1 MADTNMIASYQ
12 EAANQLFEAMD
23 LITSKRVNA
32 LGFDKTLIC
41 TIESVENSKNGM
53 YRVTDGVS
61 HFNAYSDT
69 DTIYTEGLKVYVKV
83 PNGDMNSQ
91 KIITGKYVSTE
102 NQYVS
107 YVSPLNS
114 FVDITSNI
122 IADRLQFSLKANDER
137 KIITVWEYQ
146 PDLVYSEELRRAR
159 KIEIDKDT
167 TSLKEQ
173 RIENYNSYQ
182 TPRILLDNISSNNDL
197 TPMEKTILSQDI
209 IAMTVSSGFKGY
221 NRLGISGDFKTLL
234 DYRTKDGSYGLRLDI
249 LGINQNGLQEI
260 KRYYLDSSDMYGNP
274 YQYST
279 FYKQEY
285 LYDISNLQE
294 ILNIRLLFYQNSD
307 FILED
312 GTPINP
318 ADTKGRDDIILQ
330 APYIAFGYDLNN
342 FTEDKVLIGTHDS
355 LMYSNNIIPKERK
368 VYTRWVHKIEDK
380 FYALDE
386 STETPENAIIHWY
399 RYKLEENRND
409 ELAGPFWKEFN
420 PGEDKY
426 NYKFEP
432 DTTTDIDAFKV
443 IIEIPSREIVT
454 QDLGANV
461 NLLQTWAKLLETT
474 GSPQGLTDGISSM
487 VETTDLSFVEETY
500 DLLKAQYI
508 TNDEQ
513 AQLFSEIH
521 NIITEE
527 RARTQY
533 YSSDVLTFTN
543 AIPQTLEAIDLIQS
557 LSITADEGNYEGV
570 YRLYDET
577 YHIINST
584 EASKQR
590 ILKANYSSV
599 VTGITE
605 LDSAEEITWYFPKEQ
620 SMIQLPVEGKEYS
633 IENGDEYIENCGRSG
648 YVAIRRTG
656 TDTVEQLEPG
666 LSLIETTQTFRIKE
680 HYTQS
685 ASTNIIYC
693 TVKKR
698 DKLYEAS
705 VVLYF
710 GTTGSNGTE
719 ATFLLKMYDENGV
732 DEVSALTI
740 GKKVIIKPEL
750 YNFNNQPLYIN
761 SISYNWKEKN
771 SSDVIQM
778 VKSGNELSLTIE
790 DETDISN
797 CQFYILQAST
807 PYTIIT
813 DIDKDGEE
821 KKREVN
827 LTAFLPIPVR
837 ISDEFVEI
845 EGATKIVYDSNGT
858 NPRYYKN
865 PYKLYTYQLSQV
877 NNINWDIYSEDFERL
892 TDEDGNI
899 LTSAKR
905 YYPTIQPTGEFMPT
919 KMYYTGLSPVSV
931 NAYLDGM
938 VVWTQPLLIIQNK
951 YASAMLND
959 WDGNLTID
967 EKNGTILSAMMGAGI
982 KNEDNSFS
990 GIVMGDMGKV
1000 SDNFDPNNKT
1010 GIGLYGLDHGAQSYG
1025 FNVDGTAFIG
1035 KSGKGRINFD
1045 GINGTITSGNYEED
1059 VAGMQIDLDD
1069 PFLKAYGDA
1078 GSFEMELSKEDKSL
1092 LLIKGYDINNILQ
1105 PLFNVGTEDYFL
1117 RSVDFSK
1124 DNYTG
1129 VDFNLADGKLTGY
1142 NFELYTANRIADGL
1156 ISSITVA
1163 SNGNPY
1169 FKIHH
1174 ASLETYENVPV
1185 FKIYE
1190 PNTYY
1195 YFNLDEE
1202 LELDKSTEYTEGR
1215 VYYNADGRALNIVDK
1230 RKVYGKYGNVFF
1242 FLNESEKTSYF
1253 ELVPSFVNNIQYY
1266 LEENLDSKITVIDGA
1281 YRYEP
1286 NKYYTISENNTYI
1299 IDSSEYYTPGRIYF
1313 DENHQ
1318 EVSGVLDNKI
1328 YKVFSEVR
1336 KDGILYYQA
1345 EGDYVLDTSDNY
1357 TPNRIYYRS
1366 STGTSVVKIV
1376 PNSQPIFEAGRY
1388 YYQVGSQ
1395 RYEKANNYNSNIIYY
1410 ESVTTHSDGTQTPHN
1425 PIANMAS
1432 PDSERYR
1439 PNRFY
1444 YYKDSTWELVNIND
1458 EYNAEL
1464 SYAILENGV
1473 YNSSY
1478 FITNSENV
1486 YKANKYYYI
1495 DGYNINYDLSTSY
1508 NKSVQ
1513 YFIEE
1518 NGKKVAVRVVQE
1530 TDTLKIFEP
1539 NKFYRYY
1546 TFTGAYAEA
1555 DGDYNPLKVYY
1566 TYIPNEDEGTYEPVE
1581 LVDNRYEFEENKFYV
1596 YNENNDG
1603 YILASTF
1610 LDSQY
1615 YIISNEK
1622 QKNDLVK
1629 ITKNK
1634 FELKSH
1640 DWNISNRIGMHFD
1653 IASAGGYIEGYSEYV
1668 NTSGEIIKPKFIL
1681 DWRKNRDPIN
1691 VNDGVF
1697 KVKWN
1702 GETICTNIRAT
1713 GGRIGGWK
1721 IDNNQIIGNNIVL
1734 YCSSELSAIYAG
1746 PKAKNFVDFIV
1757 TKQTVDTSNATV
1769 SDTLEFEE
1777 KDWNALGMT
1786 NDDKYFYV
1794 NDDGVLEAYMAQIQ
1808 YLKAKTLYV
1817 ENMYLG
1823 KRQVQWKNK
1832 EIVIAT
1838 KSSKTSVLTS
1848 VTVKSK
1854 NIGHS
1859 HKISSPGT
1867 STTTMGMS
1875 KNYDHSH
1882 DVSKSTVSV
1891 VSSSSDTRDQIVYLG

>member
-167 TSLKEQ
+167 TSLKEK

-221 NRLGISGDFKTLL
+221 DRLGISGDFKTLL

-368 VYTRWVHKIEDK
+368 VYMRWVHKIEDK

-461 NLLQTWAKLLETT
+461 NLLQTWAKLLEKT

-487 VETTDLSFVEETY
+487 VEAIDLSFVEETY

-633 IENGDEYIENCGRSG
+633 IENGDEYIEDCGRSG

-750 YNFNNQPLYIN
+750 YDFNNQSLYIN
-761 SISYNWKEKN
+761 FINYIWKEKN

-778 VKSGNELSLTIE
+778 VKSGNEISLTIE
-790 DETDISN
+790 EETDISD

-813 DIDKDGEE
+813 DINEDGEE
-821 KKREVN
+821 KKREVS

-837 ISDEFVEI
+837 TSDEYAEI
-845 EGATKIVYDSNGT
+845 EGATKIVYDSNGA

-865 PYKLYTYQLSQV
+865 PYKLYGHNLKQYS
-877 NNINWDIYSEDFERL
+877 DITWKVYSDDFKDVIY
-892 TDEDGNI
+892 DEKGNI
-899 LTSAKR
+899 VISAAQR
-905 YYPTIQPTGEFMPT
+905 YYPVVQLTGEFMPT
-919 KMYYTGLSPVSV
+919 KMYYTGLKSV
-931 NAYLDGM
+931 CINAYSNKTL
-938 VVWTQPLLIIQNK
+938 VWTQPLLIIQNK

-982 KNEDNSFS
+982 KNEDNTFS

-1000 SDNFDPNNKT
+1000 SDNFDPNNKS

-1078 GSFEMELSKEDKSL
+1078 GSFEMDLSKEDKSL

-1215 VYYNADGRALNIVDK
+1215 VYYNSDGRALNIVDK
-1230 RKVYGKYGNVFF
+1230 KKVYGKYGNEFF
-1242 FLNESEKTSYF
+1242 FLNESEKTSDF
-1253 ELVPSFVNNIQYY
+1253 ELVPSFVENIQYY
-1266 LEENLDSKITVIDGA
+1266 SEKNLESKITVINEA
-1281 YRYEP
+1281 YAYEP
-1286 NKYYTISENNTYI
+1286 NKYYTISENNTYVV
-1299 IDSSEYYTPGRIYF
+1299 DSSEYYTPGRIYF

-1318 EVSGVLDNKI
+1318 EVLGVLDNKI
-1328 YKVFSEVR
+1328 YKVFSEAR
-1336 KDGILYYQA
+1336 EEGILYYQT

-1357 TPNRIYYRS
+1357 THNRIYYRS

-1376 PNSQPIFEAGRY
+1376 PNSQPIFEAGKY
-1388 YYQVGSQ
+1388 YYEVGNQ
-1395 RYEKANNYNSNIIYY
+1395 RYEKAGTYNSNIIYY
-1410 ESVTTHSDGTQTPHN
+1410 EHVVTHSDGTQTARG
-1425 PIANMAS
+1425 PITNMAS
-1432 PDSERYR
+1432 PDSEHYR

-1444 YYKDSTWELVNIND
+1444 YYRNSTWKLVDIDD
-1458 EYNAEL
+1458 EYNPEL
-1464 SYAILENGV
+1464 SYVILENGS
-1473 YNSSY
+1473 YNFSY
-1478 FITNSENV
+1478 YIVNSEKV
-1486 YKANKYYYI
+1486 YKKDKYSYI
-1495 DGYNINYDLSTSY
+1495 DGYNINYDVSVSY
-1508 NKSVQ
+1508 DNSVQ
-1513 YFIEE
+1513 YYKEE
-1518 NGKKVAVRVVQE
+1518 DGKKVAVRVIQE
-1530 TDTLKIFEP
+1530 TDTLKIFDS

-1546 TFTGAYAEA
+1546 VYTGDYGKA
-1555 DGDYNPLKVYY
+1555 DGDYNPLKIYY
-1566 TYIPNEDEGTYEPVE
+1566 TYLPDKDEGVYEAIE
-1581 LVDNRYEFEENKFYV
+1581 LVDSRYEFEENKFYV
-1596 YNENNDG
+1596 YNENNDN
-1603 YILASTF
+1603 YILAPTF

-1615 YIISNEK
+1615 YIISKEK
-1622 QKNDLVK
+1622 QQNDLIK

-1640 DWNISNRIGMHFD
+1640 DWNISNRVGMHFD
-1653 IASAGGYIEGYSEYV
+1653 ITSAGGYIEGYSEYV

-1746 PKAKNFVDFIV
+1746 PKANKFIDFIV
-1757 TKQTVDTSNATV
+1757 NKKTVNTSLATKTDTT
-1769 SDTLEFEE
+1769 EFIEV
-1777 KDWNALGMT
+1777 DWNTLGMT
-1786 NDDKYFYV
+1786 DDEKYFYV
-1794 NDDGVLEAYMAQIQ
+1794 NDDGILEAYIAQIQ

-1832 EIVIAT
+1832 QVVINT
-1838 KSSKTSVLTS
+1838 NSSSRSVVTGGSMTRYNGSHRHSYSQGNSSTGVENVNHVHTLDFDYTSVVAATGN
-1848 VTVKSK
+1848 TK
-1854 NIGHS
+1854 
-1859 HKISSPGT
+1859 
-1867 STTTMGMS
+1867 
-1875 KNYDHSH
+1875 
-1882 DVSKSTVSV
+1882 
-1891 VSSSSDTRDQIVYLG
+1891 DQIVYLG

>member
-1 MADTNMIASYQ
+1 MADKDINVSYQ
-12 EAANQLFEAMD
+12 EAAFQLLEAVD
-23 LITSKRVNA
+23 IVTSKRVNA

-41 TIESVENSKNGM
+41 TIESIENARNGA

-61 HFNAYSDT
+61 HFQAYADT
-69 DTIYTEGLKVYVKV
+69 TIPYAVGLKVYVKV

-91 KIITGKYVSTE
+91 KIITGKYVSE
-102 NQYVS
+102 DNQYVP

-114 FVDITSNI
+114 FVDVTSNLI
-122 IADRLQFSLKANDER
+122 EDKLQSTLRANAQKDYNV
-137 KIITVWEYQ
+137 IWSYM
-146 PDLVYSEELRRAR
+146 PDLIYSEEKRRVV
-159 KIEIDKDT
+159 KVSIDKDT
-167 TSLKEQ
+167 TELKEI
-173 RIENYNSYQ
+173 RLNNYNSYQ
-182 TPRILLDNISSNNDL
+182 NPRTLLEEIMNNEDL
-197 TPMEKTILSQDI
+197 DEEKETILCQDVYD
-209 IAMTVSSGFKGY
+209 MTVSTGFKGY
-221 NRLGISGDFKTLL
+221 DRLGISGDFKTLL
-234 DYRTKDGSYGLRLDI
+234 DYRTKDGSYGLCLRI
-249 LGINQNGLQEI
+249 IGVNQMGVKEARN
-260 KRYYLDSSDMYGNP
+260 YYLDSSDMYGNP

-285 LYDISNLQE
+285 LYDISNMQE
-294 ILNIRLLFYQNSD
+294 ILNLELLFYQNKD

-312 GTPINP
+312 GSSMEVS
-318 ADTKGRDDIILQ
+318 GRDDIILQ
-330 APYIAFGYDLNN
+330 NPYIAFGYDLNN
-342 FTEDKVLIGTHDS
+342 FNEDKVLIGTHDS

-368 VYTRWVHKIEDK
+368 IYMRWVHKINDK
-380 FYALDE
+380 FYAIDE
-386 STETPENAIIHWY
+386 ASETPENAVIHWY
-399 RYKLEENRND
+399 RYRLEENRSD
-409 ELAGPFWKEFN
+409 PLAGPFWQEFT
-420 PGEDKY
+420 PDGDKF
-426 NYKFEP
+426 NYRFEP
-432 DTTTDIDAFKV
+432 DTTTDTDAFKV
-443 IIEIPSREIVT
+443 IIEIPDRNIVT
-454 QDLGANV
+454 NDIGVNINLREARIKLQDL
-461 NLLQTWAKLLETT
+461 T
-474 GSPQGLTDGISSM
+474 GDIQGLTDGIDKM
-487 VETTDLSFVEETY
+487 IDTIDLSLLEELY
-500 DLLKAQYI
+500 ELLKAQYI
-508 TNDEQ
+508 TTDEQ

-521 NIITEE
+521 NIILDE
-527 RARTQY
+527 RARTQF
-533 YSSDVLTFTN
+533 YSSDTLVFTN
-543 AIPQTLEAIDLIQS
+543 AIPQNLEAIDLIQS
-557 LSITADEGNYEGV
+557 LSITADEGNYDGI

-620 SMIQLPVEGKEYS
+620 SMIQEPVEGKEYNT
-633 IENGDEYIENCGRSG
+633 EKGDEFIEDCGRSG

-666 LSLIETTQTFRIKE
+666 LSLIETMQTFRIKE

-698 DKLYEAS
+698 DKIYEAS

-710 GTTGSNGTE
+710 GTAGSNGTE
-719 ATFLLKMYDENGV
+719 ATFLLKMYDEKGV

-750 YNFNNQPLYIN
+750 YDFNNKRISIN
-761 SISYNWKEKN
+761 SISYSWKEKN
-771 SSDVIQM
+771 KSNAIQ
-778 VKSGNELSLTIE
+778 SITDGIEYSLTIPE
-790 DETDISN
+790 ETDINN

-807 PYTIIT
+807 PYTDIT
-813 DIDKDGEE
+813 EIDENGKEE
-821 KKREVN
+821 KRGIQ

-837 ISDEFVEI
+837 TSDEFAEI
-845 EGATKIVYDSNGT
+845 EGATKIVYDSNGA

-865 PYKLYTYQLSQV
+865 PYKLYRHQLSQV
-877 NNINWDIYSEDFERL
+877 NDISWNVYSEDFERL
-892 TDEDGNI
+892 ADENGKI

-919 KMYYTGLSPVSV
+919 KMYYTGLSPISV
-931 NAYLDGM
+931 NAYLDGA

-967 EKNGTILSAMMGAGI
+967 EKNGTILSAMMGAGV

-1000 SDNFDPNNKT
+1000 NDNFDPNNKT

-1078 GSFEMELSKEDKSL
+1078 GSFEMDLSTEGTNL
-1092 LLIKGYDINNILQ
+1092 LLIKGYDINNNLQ
-1105 PLFNVGTEDYFL
+1105 PLLNVGTEDYFL

-1142 NFELYTANRIADGL
+1142 NFELYTANRITDGL

-1190 PNTYY
+1190 SNTYY
-1195 YFNLDEE
+1195 YFNLDGE
-1202 LELDKSTEYTEGR
+1202 LELDTSTEYTEGR
-1215 VYYNADGRALNIVDK
+1215 VYHNSDGRALNIVDK

-1242 FLNESEKTSYF
+1242 FLNESEKKSYF
-1253 ELVPSFVNNIQYY
+1253 ERVPSFVNNIQYY

-1286 NKYYTISENNTYI
+1286 NKYYTISENNTYTV
-1299 IDSSEYYTPGRIYF
+1299 DSSEYYTPGRIYF

-1318 EVSGVLDNKI
+1318 EISGVLDNKI

-1336 KDGILYYQA
+1336 KEGILYYQI

-1395 RYEKANNYNSNIIYY
+1395 RYEKADNYNSNITYY

-1425 PIANMAS
+1425 PIKNMAS
-1432 PDSERYR
+1432 PDSEYYR

-1444 YYKDSTWELVNIND
+1444 YYKEISWELVGIDD

-1473 YNSSY
+1473 YNFSY
-1478 FITNSENV
+1478 FIIDSENV
-1486 YKANKYYYI
+1486 YKANKYLYI
-1495 DGYNINYDLSTSY
+1495 DGYDIKYDVSTSY
-1508 NKSVQ
+1508 NNSVQ

-1518 NGKKVAVRVVQE
+1518 DGKKVAVRVVQE

-1546 TFTGAYAEA
+1546 TFTGSYGEA

-1581 LVDNRYEFEENKFYV
+1581 LVDSRYEFEENKFYV
-1596 YNENNDG
+1596 YNENSDG

-1622 QKNDLVK
+1622 QQNDLVK

-1640 DWNISNRIGMHFD
+1640 DWDIASRIGMHFD
-1653 IASAGGYIEGYSEYV
+1653 ITSAGGYIEGYSEYV
-1668 NTSGEIIKPKFIL
+1668 NTAGEIIKPRFIL

-1702 GETICTNIRAT
+1702 GETVCTNIRAT

-1757 TKQTVDTSNATV
+1757 EKQTVDTSDATV
-1769 SDTLEFEE
+1769 SDSLEFEE
-1777 KDWNALGMT
+1777 KDWSALGMT

-1838 KSSKTSVLTS
+1838 KSSKTSVLTG
-1848 VTVKSK
+1848 VTVKSR

-1859 HKISSPGT
+1859 HRISSPGT

-1882 DVSKSTVSV
+1882 DISKSTVSV